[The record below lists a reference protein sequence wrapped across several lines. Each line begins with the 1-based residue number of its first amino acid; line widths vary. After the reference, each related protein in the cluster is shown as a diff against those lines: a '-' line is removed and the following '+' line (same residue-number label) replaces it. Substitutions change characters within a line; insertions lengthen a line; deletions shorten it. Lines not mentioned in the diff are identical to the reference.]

1 VTKYSWDGQILH
13 KTKSESG
20 PKLEKK
26 LRQQQN
32 RVFLMPLLRDLFNL
46 KDHIKKGM
54 NLASKGS

>member
-26 LRQQQN
+26 FA
-32 RVFLMPLLRDLFNL
+32 VAAKPGFFNATSEGF
-46 KDHIKKGM
+46 IQP
-54 NLASKGS
+54 